1 MLNHTVLIVEDEAI
15 LREAYAIVLSS
26 HGYRVSTAANG
37 LLALNELERE
47 VPDLILLDMLM
58 PVMNGEQFLT
68 KSSVLKKH
76 KTVKVI
82 VYSNL
87 SDRETVERLMQLG
100 IHEHILKSSMAPS
113 QLTTYVEA
121 ALAT

>member
-1 MLNHTVLIVEDEAI
+1 MVLK
-15 LREAYAIVLSS
+15 S
-26 HGYRVSTAANG
+26 HGYEVSTAANG
-37 LLALNELERE
+37 LLALHELQRE

-58 PVMNGEQFLT
+58 PVMNGEQFLQ

-76 KTVKVI
+76 KAVKVI

-87 SDRETVERLMQLG
+87 SDQDTVEKLRRLG

-113 QLTTYVEA
+113 QLALYVKE
-121 ALAT
+121 ALAA